1 MQLRPNNSCINL
13 LQKSQPAELG
23 DTGVLIVC
31 QLLIPKKMSKDK
43 NWKKFFSEK
52 LEFLCD
58 IMAGVCC
65 VGPVEA
71 ARSLFSSCSSF
82 SERTPEDDEGKTG
95 RGIGEFSIV
104 TKRT

>member
-1 MQLRPNNSCINL
+1 
-13 LQKSQPAELG
+13 
-23 DTGVLIVC
+23 
-31 QLLIPKKMSKDK
+31 MSKDK

-104 TKRT
+104 TYQEDVKK